1 MGLIKPSW
9 LLGSLLGC
17 IALVQTAVAAD
28 AIVVGGKSG
37 QSAVAHGPVQAAVEL
52 DSCRFSMP
60 LLQDQ
65 WLTFESFY
73 LVFVADKQ
81 LPTRANAPGMWQA
94 ETSSGYDWHFE
105 KSGNLSQPWFGAV
118 CESADSFSLLTA
130 RKPPGN
136 DSIALQILRDDND
149 RRCPATLTDHGWEP
163 TLLAGP
169 KNRYTFEALGGE
181 KSSGF
186 IFGFHDKSRRHITR
200 VAFCLLRGKDVLI
213 GSAESG
219 SATPLAI
226 SAERFEQ
233 IKTAVRS
240 MTFE

>member
-28 AIVVGGKSG
+28 AIVVGDKSG

-52 DSCRFSMP
+52 GSCRFSMP

-130 RKPPGN
+130 RKPPEN
-136 DSIALQILRDDND
+136 DSIALQLLRDDND

-163 TLLAGP
+163 TSLAGP
-169 KNRYTFEALGGE
+169 KNRYTFEDWVE
-181 KSSGF
+181 RS
-186 IFGFHDKSRRHITR
+186 
-200 VAFCLLRGKDVLI
+200 LRGSS
-213 GSAESG
+213 SASTTSHDG
-219 SATPLAI
+219 TSPASRSACCA
-226 SAERFEQ
+226 A
-233 IKTAVRS
+233 KAC
-240 MTFE
+240 